1 MKKDYNSIKELNQYV
16 AENIKVLPK
25 ETYQSIID
33 DFDLRFTHES
43 TKIEGNT
50 LSIAEVKT
58 LLVDKVSIGGK
69 DLRELYEVTNNEKAY
84 RIIKSRLEEGAAL
97 DEELIKDVH
106 QVVMENIL
114 EGGLYRSYNVR
125 ITGADFSPPDWTE
138 VRTAM
143 KWFMSDFET
152 KKSDLNPIELASYV
166 HAEFV
171 RIHPFQDGNGRTA
184 RLLLNFMLMKAGYQ
198 PVIIEAK
205 DRPIYYESLNNFAVT
220 GNLESFYEFI
230 LDKEKL
236 ILEDLQSEVC
246 KVMKQQKIYRK
257 QQKI

>member
-1 MKKDYNSIKELNQYV
+1 MTHYDEIKQLNDFV
-16 AENIKVLPK
+16 KENIDKLPK
-25 ETYQSIID
+25 ETYQSIVD

-84 RIIKSRLEEGAAL
+84 RLIKSRLEQGAAL
-97 DEELIKDVH
+97 DEELIKDIH

-125 ITGADFSPPDWTE
+125 ITGADFTPPDWTE

-143 KWFMSDFET
+143 KWFMADYDT
-152 KKSDLNPIELASYV
+152 KKPTFNPIELASYV

-205 DRPIYYESLNNFAVT
+205 DRPIYYESLNDYAAA
-220 GNLESFYEFI
+220 GNLENFYSFI

-236 ILEDLQSEVC
+236 ILEDLKSEID
-246 KVMKQQKIYRK
+246 KVKNRGKSR
-257 QQKI
+257 

>member
-1 MKKDYNSIKELNQYV
+1 MTHYDEIKQLNDFV
-16 AENIKVLPK
+16 SENIDKLPK
-25 ETYQSIID
+25 ETYQSIVD

-69 DLRELYEVTNNEKAY
+69 HLSAE
-84 RIIKSRLEEGAAL
+84 L
-97 DEELIKDVH
+97 DEELIKDIH
-106 QVVMENIL
+106 QVVMENII

-125 ITGADFSPPDWTE
+125 ITGASFTPPDWTE

-143 KWFMSDFET
+143 KWFMADFEA
-152 KKSDLNPIELASYV
+152 KKSDLNSIELASYV

-184 RLLLNFMLMKAGYQ
+184 RLLLNFMLMKAGW
-198 PVIIEAK
+198 
-205 DRPIYYESLNNFAVT
+205 
-220 GNLESFYEFI
+220 
-230 LDKEKL
+230 
-236 ILEDLQSEVC
+236 
-246 KVMKQQKIYRK
+246 
-257 QQKI
+257 

>member
-1 MKKDYNSIKELNQYV
+1 MTLYDEINQLNEFV
-16 AENIKVLPK
+16 AENIDKLPK
-25 ETYQSIID
+25 ETYQSIVD

-69 DLRELYEVTNNEKAY
+69 DLRELYEVTNNQKAY
-84 RIIKSRLEEGAAL
+84 SLIKSRLKECAAL
-97 DEELIKDVH
+97 DEELIKDIH

-125 ITGADFSPPDWTE
+125 ITGADFTPPDWTE

-143 KWFMSDFET
+143 KWFMADYDT
-152 KKSDLNPIELASYV
+152 KKSTLNPIELASYV

-198 PVIIEAK
+198 PLIIEAK
-205 DRPIYYESLNNFAVT
+205 DRPIYYESLNDFAVT
-220 GNLESFYEFI
+220 GNLECFYNLV

-236 ILEDLQSEVC
+236 ILEDLKSEID
-246 KVMKQQKIYRK
+246 KVKNRGKSR
-257 QQKI
+257 

>member
-1 MKKDYNSIKELNQYV
+1 MKNDYNLIKELNEFV
-16 AENIKVLPK
+16 SENTKILPK
-25 ETYQSIID
+25 ETYKSIVD

-69 DLRELYEVTNNEKAY
+69 DLRELYEVTNNQKAY
-84 RIIKSRLEEGAAL
+84 SLIKSRLEENAAL
-97 DEELIKDVH
+97 DDELIKDIH
-106 QVVMENIL
+106 QVVMENIH

-125 ITGADFSPPDWTE
+125 ITGVDFTPPDWTE
-138 VRTAM
+138 VRNNM
-143 KWFMSDFET
+143 KWFMSDYDT
-152 KKSDLNPIELASYV
+152 KKPTLNPIELAAFI

-205 DRPIYYESLNNFAVT
+205 DRPVYYESLNDYAVT
-220 GNLESFYEFI
+220 GNLKSFYN
-230 LDKEKL
+230 LVMDKEKL
-236 ILEDLQSEVC
+236 ILEDLKSEID
-246 KVMKQQKIYRK
+246 KVKKINKCR
-257 QQKI
+257 